1 MRECVCAP
9 AFTVC
14 SLNVLPDG
22 FSLIF
27 YLVLQETKL
36 ELGDMLPLQLKRERE
51 EKKIIKGSLRE
62 GLTVEKNGPKYCLA
76 LLKRQIQKI
85 HLKAISPLPLPV
97 VSKIY
102 DLCVKVGQA
111 VRRP

>member
-51 EKKIIKGSLRE
+51 EKK
-62 GLTVEKNGPKYCLA
+62 
-76 LLKRQIQKI
+76 
-85 HLKAISPLPLPV
+85 
-97 VSKIY
+97 
-102 DLCVKVGQA
+102 
-111 VRRP
+111 

>member
-1 MRECVCAP
+1 MSECVCSR
-9 AFTVC
+9 FHTVC
-14 SLNVLPDG
+14 SLYVLTDG

-51 EKKIIKGSLRE
+51 KNKIKGSLRE
-62 GLTVEKNGPKYCLA
+62 GLMVEKNGPKYCLA

-85 HLKAISPLPLPV
+85 HLKAIFSSPFLSSPKYMIS
-97 VSKIY
+97 VSK
-102 DLCVKVGQA
+102 
-111 VRRP
+111 